1 MGDHSCPIHGQTL
14 HHLSSPRREVWV
26 LHGRPQ
32 GPLQKESSPLMNA
45 ELELALEDS
54 VISSSVIT
62 LPPPIFFLDKGD
74 ACSHQVHTE

>member
-1 MGDHSCPIHGQTL
+1 MGDHSCPVHGQTL
-14 HHLSSPRREVWV
+14 QLSSPRGEVWV

-62 LPPPIFFLDKGD
+62 SLPPFFFR
-74 ACSHQVHTE
+74 